1 MRVIVLLIL
10 SILLCNC
17 DTDIQS
23 LDPVVDIE
31 SAAGVGSDHALD
43 AFRFDKS
50 NGHHWFLP
58 DDLRE
63 ISGLAITPDDRL
75 FAHNDEEAVVF
86 EINYFEG
93 AFNKIFW
100 LGDVPVLN
108 DFEGIAVTEDYMYLV
123 TSTGVIYRFKEGV
136 DAQSVEFETFRTELA
151 DICEVEGL
159 SYFQK
164 RRQLLLLCKRM
175 IGNERSLPLYTWSI
189 DKQILE
195 EPLFY
200 LDESYLAALLD
211 KKHFRPSGVKVNM
224 TTGTIYIIA
233 ARQRAI
239 IEMSEEGTL
248 LTYRFLPKNSH
259 RQVEGITVLSNGN
272 LVLGAEGSKKAAKLD
287 IYETKPSS

>member
-10 SILLCNC
+10 SILLCSC
-17 DTDIQS
+17 DSDTQS
-23 LDPVVDIE
+23 PDPVADLE
-31 SAAGVGSDHALD
+31 PEAGVGSLHALD

-50 NGHHWFLP
+50 SGLHWFLP

-86 EINYFEG
+86 EIDYVEG
-93 AFNKIFW
+93 AFNKVFW
-100 LGDVPVLN
+100 LGDIPVLN
-108 DFEGIAVTEDYMYLV
+108 DFEGIAVAEDYMYLV
-123 TSTGVIYRFKEGV
+123 TSTGVIYRFKEGADDQPV
-136 DAQSVEFETFRTELA
+136 KFETFRTELA

-164 RRQLLLLCKRM
+164 QRQLLLLCKNM
-175 IGNERSLPLYTWSI
+175 LGNERSLPLYAWSI

-200 LDESYLAALLD
+200 LNGSYLATLLE
-211 KKHFRPSGVKVNM
+211 KKHFHPSGIKVNSV
-224 TTGTIYIIA
+224 TGTIYIVA

-239 IEMSEEGTL
+239 IEMSEEGEL
-248 LTYRFLPKNSH
+248 LTFRLLPKKIH
-259 RQVEGITVLSNGN
+259 KQVEGITVLSNGD
-272 LVLGAEGSKKAAKLD
+272 LVLGDEGSKKAAKLA
-287 IYETKPSS
+287 IYEAEPSP